1 LNKFET
7 PLAAIW
13 WLSFWTAGGL
23 CVGSFLNAIIYRIP
37 RQKSL
42 RDPIWSACPHCHYH
56 LAWYDNIPILSFIRL
71 GGRCRKCGVPIATRY
86 MVVEAVMALIV
97 LMLLDAFFI
106 GRVRAG
112 LASDQFGLTDQLSY
126 DWPIFLAHII
136 LFACL
141 LAMSAIDL
149 EHYWVDIRF
158 TNFVTIAG
166 FVLHTIWTPRHSMK
180 WIRPWDTTAVASMAA
195 VLGLAIVWIIRMS
208 QASMHPAPEVAGVEE
223 AVVEVPHVRKRP
235 PPSLASPS
243 RLAGWTTAF
252 FVVILFVV
260 LGLVEVRGIPS
271 RHIGRALL
279 PLGLLFAVT
288 VSENL
293 VPRAS
298 DREIVDAIH
307 EERHSARA
315 MVLKELLLL
324 LPAIILGA
332 GACWVMLYHRDVAS
346 RVGDVLH
353 TELHSGGLLL
363 FRTWSPLLGFATAA
377 SGYIIGGA
385 IGWAIRIVFTLLFGK
400 EAFGLGDI
408 HLMAAAGCVAGW
420 PIVAIGF
427 FLTCGLALFAWLLS
441 LPFKRT
447 RAMPLGPWL
456 SLGFLIV
463 VVFYDPIL
471 RQPVVARSVNAAGY
485 LMGIPRANLLRE
497 ESP

>member
-1 LNKFET
+1 MNKLET
-7 PLAAIW
+7 PLAALW

-23 CVGSFLNAIIYRIP
+23 CIGSFLNAVIFRIP

-42 RDPIWSACPHCHYH
+42 RDPIWSACPHCHYR
-56 LAWYDNIPILSFIRL
+56 LAWYDNLPLISFIRL

-86 MVVEAVMALIV
+86 MVIEAVMALVV
-97 LMLLDAFFI
+97 LLLLDTFFI
-106 GRVRAG
+106 GGVRAG
-112 LASDQFGLTDQLSY
+112 LKDGQFGLTDQLSY
-126 DWPIFLAHII
+126 DWPILLAHVI

-166 FVLHTIWTPRHSMK
+166 FVLHTLWTPRHSMK
-180 WIRPWDTTAVASMAA
+180 WIRPGNATATASLAA
-195 VLGLAIVWIIRMS
+195 LLGLAIVWLIRMS
-208 QASMHPAPEVAGVEE
+208 QAPLHPADE
-223 AVVEVPHVRKRP
+223 AEVPQESLPEPPVVRKRP

-243 RLAGWTTAF
+243 RLAGWAATL
-252 FVVILFVV
+252 FVMILFIV
-260 LGLVEVRGIPS
+260 LALVEARGIPS
-271 RHIGRALL
+271 RHFGRALL
-279 PLGLLFAVT
+279 PIAFLFILT

-298 DREIVDAIH
+298 DHEIVEAIDG
-307 EERHSARA
+307 ERHSARG
-315 MVLKELLLL
+315 MVLRELGLL
-324 LPAIILGA
+324 LPAIVLGLLA
-332 GACWVMLYHRDVAS
+332 GWLVVRDGGLSVK
-346 RVGDVLH
+346 VGAVFHDEWH
-353 TELHSGGLLL
+353 PGGLLL
-363 FRTWSPLLGFATAA
+363 FRNWSPFYGFATAA
-377 SGYIIGGA
+377 SGYIIAGA
-385 IGWAIRIVFTLLFGK
+385 MGWAIRIVFTLLFGK

-420 PIVAIGF
+420 PIVALGF

-463 VVFYDPIL
+463 VIFYDPIL
-471 RQPVVARSVNAAGY
+471 RMPTVARTVTTARYIIGLEKIQNY
-485 LMGIPRANLLRE
+485 PLD
-497 ESP
+497 